1 VAQLNKRI
9 AEMLRL
15 LLITLIFYISN
26 SYAIDQFYHKKAEG
40 WFWYEELLRAK
51 ANQQLDNDNHVTQEP
66 TDPVAVI
73 ENYQQ
78 QLDFNLKQALVAPTI
93 PNVASYLKMQ
103 QQLFRNASSFANTWK
118 RTLMYYPELDP
129 TVKQPISHLG
139 RQIYLNEHQE
149 YISNKMKEVAKDY
162 GLLFFFKSQCSY
174 CHEFAKTV
182 NNFAKQYGLEV
193 LAITLDGKSIPEYP
207 NAKTNNGISERL
219 NIYAVPALMLT
230 NPKSGQM
237 IPITFGL
244 ISEQELIDR
253 ISLVLN
259 LGGKQ

>member
-1 VAQLNKRI
+1 
-9 AEMLRL
+9 MLRL
-15 LLITLIFYISN
+15 VLIVLIFYMSN

-40 WFWYEELLRAK
+40 WFWYEGLLRAK
-51 ANQQLDNDNHVTQEP
+51 PNQQLDNDNHVAQGP
-66 TDPVAVI
+66 TDPIAVI
-73 ENYQQ
+73 ENYQK
-78 QLDFNLKQALVAPTI
+78 QLDFSLKQALVAPTI

-103 QQLFRNASSFANTWK
+103 QQLFRNSISFANTWK

-139 RQIYLNEHQE
+139 RQIYLNEQQE
-149 YISNKMKEVAKDY
+149 YINNKIKEAAKDY
-162 GLLFFFKSQCSY
+162 GLIFFFKSQCSY

-182 NNFAKQYGLEV
+182 NNFSKQYGLEV

-207 NAKTNNGISERL
+207 DAKVNNGISNRL
-219 NIYAVPALMLT
+219 KIYAVPALILT
-230 NPKSGQM
+230 NPTTGQM

-259 LGGKQ
+259 LGSKP